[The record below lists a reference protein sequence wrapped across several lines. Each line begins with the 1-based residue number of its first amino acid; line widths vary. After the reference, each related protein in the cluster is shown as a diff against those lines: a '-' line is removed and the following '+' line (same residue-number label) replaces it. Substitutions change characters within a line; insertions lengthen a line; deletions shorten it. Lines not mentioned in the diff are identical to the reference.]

1 MRLFCIFDRYVLE
14 MNSKI
19 LYEVSKHHKQ
29 WVAFIAKL
37 GAGHYAEDLVQELYL
52 LLNKYGKEEKVL
64 MTDNINFPYV
74 YKSLLNIFLQ
84 YKKQSDKIQKVGIE
98 SIILTL
104 VDEDNIEFVDAQTE
118 IYKRVKQQIACLEEY
133 EQHLINIHI
142 KHGKSYREIQEHTG
156 INKDYLCSEMKLI
169 RKRFVELFGEDYQDL
184 INGDYHLI

>member
-1 MRLFCIFDRYVLE
+1 
-14 MNSKI
+14 
-19 LYEVSKHHKQ
+19 
-29 WVAFIAKL
+29 
-37 GAGHYAEDLVQELYL
+37 
-52 LLNKYGKEEKVL
+52 
-64 MTDNINFPYV
+64 MTDNINFPYI

-98 SIILTL
+98 SVILTL